1 MTALGASLVPEL
13 WWDPHVGFSHLD
25 ALIDDALELGVQAF
39 QIRGGPVDAVRALT
53 ETLHRRAP
61 EPVLIAMAAEVGVG
75 SLVPE
80 MTPLP
85 PLRALAAL
93 RDSEAIRRAA
103 LLTARQLRAL
113 GVNWVLA
120 PVADLAHPGASFDG
134 DARSL
139 GDDPQRVAEEVVTWI
154 DACQSQSVLACARHF
169 PGIGRAVGD
178 PQRHQ
183 LTIDADARTLWG
195 TDLVPFRGAIDAG
208 VASVMMG
215 AVAYPGLDRGGVAGP
230 RSSRIL
236 SELLRDALGFEGL
249 VVSDRA
255 DGAGMGG
262 PEGAVL
268 ATVDA
273 VRAGCDLVLASD
285 DLGGAVEALEAAV
298 DAGEIPAERLAAS
311 TQRRRFWSAWASPRE
326 TREPTLE
333 DLLWARQIA
342 DLVVHPVRGP
352 WITLGSVVDVT
363 VLAGHGGV
371 SLRPFI
377 ETLRAAGLEVH
388 VSEARGGDD
397 GAAPVVALD
406 RAYATVVVFGPPE
419 VARTIP
425 TGQVLC
431 AWSADRAMQEGA
443 ARYLTTRRASAGS
456 WATSRDDGTG

>member
-1 MTALGASLVPEL
+1 MTVLGAYLVPEL
-13 WWDPHVGFSHLD
+13 WWDPHAGFSHLD
-25 ALIDDALELGVQAF
+25 ALIDDAFELGVQAF
-39 QIRGGPVDAVRALT
+39 QIRGGPADAVRALT
-53 ETLHRRAP
+53 EGLHRRAP
-61 EPVLIAMAAEVGVG
+61 EPVLIGMAAERGVG

-93 RDSEAIRRAA
+93 RDPEAIRRAA
-103 LLTARQLRAL
+103 LLTARQLRVL

-120 PVADLAHPGASFDG
+120 PVADLMHDGALYDG

-178 PQRHQ
+178 PQRRQ
-183 LTIDADARTLWG
+183 LTIDTDARTLWG

-215 AVAYPGLDRGGVAGP
+215 AIAYPGLDRGGVVAP
-230 RSSRIL
+230 CSSSIL
-236 SELLRDALGFEGL
+236 SELLREELGFEGL
-249 VVSDRA
+249 AVSDRA

-268 ATVDA
+268 AAVDA

-298 DAGEIPAERLAAS
+298 NAGEVTAEMLAAS
-311 TQRRRFWSAWASPRE
+311 AARRRFWSAWASPRE

-342 DLVVHPVRGP
+342 DLLVHPVRGQ
-352 WITLGSVVDVT
+352 WSTLDSEVEVT
-363 VLAGHGGV
+363 VLASGPEGT
-371 SLRPFI
+371 SLRPFL
-377 ETLRAAGLEVH
+377 ETLRAAGHEVRI
-388 VSEARGGDD
+388 SEVRGGND
-397 GAAPVVALD
+397 GPAVVALD
-406 RAYATVVVFGPPE
+406 SARATLVVFGPPA
-419 VARTIP
+419 VARTV
-425 TGQVLC
+425 TSGAQVLC

-443 ARYLTTRRASAGS
+443 ARALTARRA
-456 WATSRDDGTG
+456 T